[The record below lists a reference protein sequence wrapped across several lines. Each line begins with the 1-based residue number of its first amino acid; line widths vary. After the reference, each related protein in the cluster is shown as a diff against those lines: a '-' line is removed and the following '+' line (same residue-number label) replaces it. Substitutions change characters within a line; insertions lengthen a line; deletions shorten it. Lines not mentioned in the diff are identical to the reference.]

1 MTATDHPSAGEIAD
15 KLIALVE
22 ERWAKREPEG
32 IAVRDVND
40 VFLLLGYT
48 RAFRCF
54 RSIRDLAADG
64 RQDDAFVLLRS
75 LVSVVL
81 RSLYVAASD
90 DADEREL
97 RQRLLGYEEIESD
110 EKRIRLGG
118 AGPGEASRLP
128 ELQQMLT
135 ASKQWFKATGK
146 RPAVPSEADVAAA
159 LGVPALYQV
168 AYRIASKSTHHSLI
182 AMLNS
187 FGGDF
192 DGTKMIRPVPLHK
205 KEPELAEQ
213 ALIWAIITY
222 AEFLERAE
230 PVLKLGVAEPA
241 HDIAYPWLEAH
252 PWRVPSGASGAE
264 DAAG

>member
-1 MTATDHPSAGEIAD
+1 MTGRDHPSAREIAD
-15 KLIALVE
+15 KLVALVE
-22 ERWAKREPEG
+22 ERWAKREAEG
-32 IAVRDVND
+32 ITVRDVND

-54 RSIRDLAADG
+54 CSIRDLAADG
-64 RQDDAFVLLRS
+64 RHDDALVLVRS

-81 RSLYVAASD
+81 RSLYVVASD

-97 RQRLLGYEEIESD
+97 RQRRLGYEEIESE

-128 ELQQMLT
+128 ELQQMLA
-135 ASKQWFKATGK
+135 ASRQWFAGTGK
-146 RPAVPSEADVAAA
+146 SPAAPSEADVAAA

-182 AMLNS
+182 AMLDS
-187 FGGDF
+187 FGGEF
-192 DGTKMIRPVPLHK
+192 DGTKLIRPVPLHK

-222 AEFLERAE
+222 AELLERAD
-230 PVLKLGVAEPA
+230 PVLKLGVAQPA
-241 HDIAYPWLEAH
+241 HDTAYPWLEAH
-252 PWRVPSGASGAE
+252 PWRVPTGATGAE
-264 DAAG
+264 DAAR